1 MTVSDD
7 ELAKNARAEFE
18 RIGSRFYGYQCWSS
32 MIATDGVRSHRVV
45 IVSPNGNSVLR
56 DGLTEAEALG
66 KAIWEHLQASPG
78 V

>member
-1 MTVSDD
+1 
-7 ELAKNARAEFE
+7 
-18 RIGSRFYGYQCWSS
+18 